1 MYLYSFIFLAALVF
15 ITYKWKSMQVA
26 DLRPW
31 VMPLSLVIKVLVGI
45 LLFILHYQTYGIDEL
60 SHDGETFFKEGKYL
74 NNVFFESPLTYFKFL
89 TGYGENEALVQKY
102 LYMTQYWS
110 GNTLTLTNDSKNVIR
125 VHSLIHFF
133 SLNSVYVHLS
143 ILCLLSLAGVRNLYL
158 SIRKYSQLKPEI
170 LFWCLLFV
178 PSTIF
183 WTSSMMKEPFLFF
196 GMTLLVR
203 AILLKEGIWKRT
215 FFTTLSLL
223 LLLGFKPYVLICIM
237 IALVIVAMYR
247 YFFSY
252 KLLPTII
259 TILVFTILSVS
270 FFNGP
275 RDQVVH
281 FITRK
286 QFDFVNVGKG
296 GIHALGDTCFYYF
309 QPHQYDAVEMKGNQ
323 LKVLKPVD
331 AFIIEFGTTTKPK
344 PIHLEPSKDTL
355 IVTYFT
361 EGCLSYIETTPID
374 DSFVQLLKNIPEA
387 LVNSIIRPFPF
398 DPGSNLKYLSFLE
411 VWLLIAFIVFAIIRR
426 RRINRETKSFILG
439 LIVFAFLLFLIIGW
453 TTPVIGAIARYRFPA
468 QLALVVIGLILIKP
482 PKLFKR

>member
-1 MYLYSFIFLAALVF
+1 MPAAL
-15 ITYKWKSMQVA
+15 
-26 DLRPW
+26 L
-31 VMPLSLVIKVLVGI
+31 IKVFVGI
-45 LLFILHYQTYGIDEL
+45 LLFILHFQTYGIDEL

-74 NNVFFESPLTYFKFL
+74 NNVFFQSPITYFKFL
-89 TGYGENEALVQKY
+89 TGIGENEQLVQHY
-102 LYMTQYWS
+102 LYMTEYWS

-125 VHSLIHFF
+125 VHSMIHFF
-133 SLNSVYVHLS
+133 SMNSVYVHLS
-143 ILCLLSLAGVRNLYL
+143 VLCLLSLAGVRNLYL
-158 SIRKYSQLKPEI
+158 SIRKYTQLKPEI
-170 LFWCLLFV
+170 LFWCLLLV

-183 WTSSMMKEPFLFF
+183 WTSSMMKEPFLFL
-196 GMTLLVR
+196 GMTLLIR

-223 LLLGFKPYVLICIM
+223 LLLGFKPYVMICILA
-237 IALVIVAMYR
+237 ALTIVAAYR

-252 KLLPTII
+252 KLLPTLI
-259 TILVFTILSVS
+259 TIIVFTVLSVS

-309 QPHQYDAVEMKGNQ
+309 QPHQYEAVKMSGNQ
-323 LKVLKPVD
+323 LQVIRPVD
-331 AFIIEFGTTTKPK
+331 AFIIEFGTTTEPQ

-355 IVTYFT
+355 TVTYFT
-361 EGCLSYIETTPID
+361 QGCLSYIETTPINN
-374 DSFVQLLKNIPEA
+374 SLTQLLKNIPEA
-387 LVNSIIRPFPF
+387 LINSIIRPFPI

-411 VWLLIAFIVFAIIRR
+411 VWLLIGFLIYAIFKHRR
-426 RRINRETKSFILG
+426 LNRETKSLVLG
-439 LIVFAFLLFLIIGW
+439 LIIFSLLLFLIVGW

-468 QLALVVIGLILIKP
+468 QLALVIIGLIMIKP